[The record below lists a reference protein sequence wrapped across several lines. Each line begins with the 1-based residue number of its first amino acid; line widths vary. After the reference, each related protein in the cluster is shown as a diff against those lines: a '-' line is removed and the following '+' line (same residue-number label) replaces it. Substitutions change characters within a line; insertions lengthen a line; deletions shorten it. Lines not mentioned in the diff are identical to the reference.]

1 MKGKSYIKILKTTLR
16 EHLLITNTKIDKL
29 QLGNKN
35 HCDHWRVNSESF
47 FRWLAHTFALTNSS
61 FFSICAFCY
70 CLLLLLVAWDGT
82 WKSFRFAGSLG
93 LLKRNRSTSL
103 GFMRGIFK
111 GFFFGVGCL
120 LFHSLLRWS
129 FTTSIM
135 LRYRLS
141 RGQSMTD
148 SVPMCLFFQVCFYC
162 TCSVWDHCNL
172 ENWSWSNAFN
182 FTRSPRN
189 HNDT

>member
-82 WKSFRFAGSLG
+82 WKSFRFPGSLG

-111 GFFFGVGCL
+111 GFF
-120 LFHSLLRWS
+120 
-129 FTTSIM
+129 
-135 LRYRLS
+135 
-141 RGQSMTD
+141 
-148 SVPMCLFFQVCFYC
+148 
-162 TCSVWDHCNL
+162 
-172 ENWSWSNAFN
+172 WSWLPFVPFFVKMILHYFN
-182 FTRSPRN
+182 NVEVQTFTRPI
-189 HNDT
+189 HDW